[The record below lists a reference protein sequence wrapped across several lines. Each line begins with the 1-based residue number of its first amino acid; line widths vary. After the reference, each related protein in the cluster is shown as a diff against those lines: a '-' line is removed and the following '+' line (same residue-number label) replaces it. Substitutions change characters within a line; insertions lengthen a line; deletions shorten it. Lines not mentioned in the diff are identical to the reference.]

1 MAGLGAN
8 DERRAGRGAISR
20 RGLLGAAT
28 GLAAGALAGPAFAA
42 RKLGPGDRVNVA
54 VIGAGGMGASN
65 MSKLVGQN
73 IVAMC
78 DVDYGKVNRSLLDSQ
93 FRMIPDRQPLK
104 EAYDKA
110 AKYGDYRKMFDAQK
124 DIDAVVIATPDH
136 HHAVAARMAM
146 ERGIHV
152 YVQKPLTYT
161 VEEGRRLLALAR
173 ANPNLVTQM
182 GNQGHSGDDGRRV
195 VELVRGGLIGKVAE
209 VHVWTNRPVWPQG
222 VPKPAAQPA
231 PAGLDWQTW
240 LGPADVDW
248 GYNPDYA
255 HFNWRGWVPFG
266 TGALGDMGAH
276 LIDFPVWALEPGLP
290 TRIETRH
297 TRWPGG
303 ASLWDSKRPAEL
315 TGYPLASVTR
325 YEFGKAKGGPLRMTW
340 YDGGILPPTPPG
352 FPPGMAMS
360 PDGGVLFVGSKGML
374 MHETYGEKP
383 TLIGEGLD
391 EKAKRIAQTLP
402 RIAGG
407 LNGHEMNW
415 IRAIRGEEKAS
426 SPFEYAVPL
435 NETMILG
442 VVALR
447 ADQAIEYDGAA
458 GRVTNAPDANQYLSR
473 TYRKGWEL

>member
-1 MAGLGAN
+1 MAGSGAN
-8 DERRAGRGAISR
+8 DRNLGPGAISR
-20 RGLLGAAT
+20 RGLLGAGA

-42 RKLGPGDRVNVA
+42 RKLGPSDKVNVA
-54 VIGAGGMGASN
+54 VIGAGGQGAAN
-65 MSKLVGQN
+65 MTKLTGQN

-78 DVDYGKVNRSLLDSQ
+78 DVDYGRVNRSLLDSQ

-110 AKYGDYRKMFDAQK
+110 AKYGDYRRMFDAQK

-136 HHAVAARMAM
+136 HHAVPARMAM

-161 VEEGRRLLALAR
+161 VQEGRRLLELAR
-173 ANPNLVTQM
+173 ANPGLVTQM

-195 VELVRGGLIGKVAE
+195 VELIRGGLIGKVAE

-222 VPKPAAQPA
+222 VPRPPAVPA
-231 PAGLDWQTW
+231 PASLDWPTW

-290 TRIETRH
+290 TRVETRH
-297 TRWPGG
+297 SRWPGG
-303 ASLWDSKRPAEL
+303 ASLWDSRRPAEL
-315 TGYPLASVTR
+315 TGYPLASVTH
-325 YEFGKAKGGPLRMTW
+325 YEFGKAKGGPIAMTW
-340 YDGGILPPTPPG
+340 YDGGILPPTPKG
-352 FPPGMAMS
+352 FPANLKMS

-383 TLIGEGLD
+383 TLIGEGLA
-391 EKAKRIAQTLP
+391 EKAARIPQTLP

-407 LNGHEMNW
+407 MAGHEMNW
-415 IRAIRGEEKAS
+415 IRAIRGEEKIS